1 MIGRRHEWLET
12 AGLVVIAAALV
23 WSVDASLGRRH
34 VAGSDTIAPDGT
46 GPVHHPGPAPEPSM
60 EPDVVITAFH
70 FLHIPTDP
78 APRSAWELTA
88 SSAELSESHHLAV
101 LHDIAATLTP
111 QQDGAVVTLTG
122 ERGQLDLQRMDF
134 EVVGGSRPLSV
145 RFDDR
150 YQLTTSRLLWDDRA
164 GLLTTD
170 QPIEL
175 TGGELTITG
184 VGLRWASADGT
195 ASILQRVQM
204 MIVP

>member
-1 MIGRRHEWLET
+1 MIGRRHEWVET
-12 AGLVVIAAALV
+12 VGLVVIAAAMV
-23 WSVDASLGRRH
+23 WSVDTSLGRRN
-34 VAGSDTIAPDGT
+34 IAVSGQIEPGGT
-46 GPVHHPGPAPEPSM
+46 GPVQHPRPAQ

-78 APRSAWELTA
+78 TPRSVWELTA
-88 SSAELSESHHLAV
+88 SSAELSESHHVAV
-101 LHDIAATLTP
+101 LNEIVATLTP

-145 RFDDR
+145 RFDGR
-150 YQLTTSRLLWDDRA
+150 YQLTTSRLLWEDRA

-184 VGLRWASADGT
+184 VGLRWSSADGT